1 MNHAFD
7 AASAAAETHT
17 ATEPRVPGLLGT
29 IDRSLKGVNHVI
41 MLLGGIALVC
51 ACLVLSY
58 SVVIRYVLHEPTDWQ
73 DEMAV
78 FLIVGATFFSAA
90 AVQSKRGH
98 VAIEALTGLLSPRVN
113 RARLLVADVISFV
126 FVTFFAWKSWT
137 LLHEAWVDGQVS
149 QSSWGPPLWIPYILM
164 AIGMTL
170 LGIQFALQIAE
181 EILYGAEK
189 AGWANPKIGLGAD
202 LNRDTQGHSGA
213 TPGATPTGT
222 RPLGDPLANTVPDTK
237 VTRRHP

>member
-1 MNHAFD
+1 MSHAFD
-7 AASAAAETHT
+7 AASAAAETH
-17 ATEPRVPGLLGT
+17 AVSEPRVPGLLGT
-29 IDRSLKGVNHVI
+29 IDRALKGVNQVI

-90 AVQSKRGH
+90 AVQAKRGH

-113 RARLLVADVISFV
+113 RARLLMADVISFV
-126 FVTFFAWKSWT
+126 FVAFFAWKSWT

-149 QSSWGPPLWIPYILM
+149 QSSWGPPLWIPYVLM

-202 LNRDTQGHSGA
+202 LNRDTPARAGL
-213 TPGATPTGT
+213 TPEGT
-222 RPLGDPLANTVPDTK
+222 RPLADPLANTVPDTK
-237 VTRRHP
+237 VTGRHP

>member
-1 MNHAFD
+1 MSHAFD
-7 AASAAAETHT
+7 AASAAAATHT
-17 ATEPRVPGLLGT
+17 TAEPRVPGLLGT
-29 IDRSLKGVNHVI
+29 IDRALKGVNHVI

-90 AVQSKRGH
+90 AVQAKRGH

-170 LGIQFALQIAE
+170 LGLQFALQIVE

-202 LNRDTQGHSGA
+202 LNRDAAGQS
-213 TPGATPTGT
+213 GATPTGT

-237 VTRRHP
+237 VTGRHP

>member
-1 MNHAFD
+1 MSHAFD

-17 ATEPRVPGLLGT
+17 TAEPRVPGLLGT
-29 IDRSLKGVNHVI
+29 LDRALKGVNHVI

-90 AVQSKRGH
+90 AVQAKRGH

-113 RARLLVADVISFV
+113 RARLLVADVISFI
-126 FVTFFAWKSWT
+126 FVAFFAWKSWT

-170 LGIQFALQIAE
+170 LGIQFALQIAK

-202 LNRDTQGHSGA
+202 LNRDTQGH
-213 TPGATPTGT
+213 PGGTPTGT

-237 VTRRHP
+237 VTGRHP

>member
-1 MNHAFD
+1 MSHAFD
-7 AASAAAETHT
+7 AASAASET
-17 ATEPRVPGLLGT
+17 ARAVPEPRVPGLLGA
-29 IDRSLKGVNHVI
+29 IDRVVKAVNHVI
-41 MLLGGIALVC
+41 MLIGGVALVC

-113 RARLLVADVISFV
+113 RARLLLADVISFI
-126 FVTFFAWKSWT
+126 FVVFFAWKSWT

-149 QSSWGPPLWIPYILM
+149 QSSWGPPLWIPYSLM
-164 AIGMTL
+164 AIGMSL

-189 AGWANPKIGLGAD
+189 AGWANPKIGVAAD
-202 LNRDTQGHSGA
+202 VNRDMHSRPEL
-213 TPGATPTGT
+213 TPGGVQ
-222 RPLGDPLANTVPDTK
+222 PLGDPLANTTPGTK
-237 VTRRHP
+237 STGRHS